1 MLMSVSQYAEHSGMS
16 RRSFYNWESKQ
27 GFPARVDGKI
37 DQEPATLIWPVTVT
51 AMIRALRTRKAKR
64 WYPVAALLLVALW

>member
-27 GFPARVDGKI
+27 DSLRGLTGRLTRRL
-37 DQEPATLIWPVTVT
+37 ATLIWPVTVT

-64 WYPVAALLLVALW
+64 WYPMAALLLVALW

>member
-1 MLMSVSQYAEHSGMS
+1 MSVSQYAEHSGMS

-37 DQEPATLIWPVTVT
+37 DQEACDAIWPVTVT
-51 AMIRALRTRKAKR
+51 AMIRAFRTRKAKR
-64 WYPVAALLLVALW
+64 WYPMAALLLVALW

>member
-37 DQEPATLIWPVTVT
+37 DQRLAMLTCPVTVT

-64 WYPVAALLLVALW
+64 WYPMAALLLVALW

>member
-16 RRSFYNWESKQ
+16 RRSFYNWESRDSRR
-27 GFPARVDGKI
+27 GLTGRLTRR
-37 DQEPATLIWPVTVT
+37 PATLIWPVTVT

-64 WYPVAALLLVALW
+64 WYPMAALLLVALW

>member
-37 DQEPATLIWPVTVT
+37 DQRLATLIWPVTVT
-51 AMIRALRTRKAKR
+51 AMIRVLRMRKAK
-64 WYPVAALLLVALW
+64 